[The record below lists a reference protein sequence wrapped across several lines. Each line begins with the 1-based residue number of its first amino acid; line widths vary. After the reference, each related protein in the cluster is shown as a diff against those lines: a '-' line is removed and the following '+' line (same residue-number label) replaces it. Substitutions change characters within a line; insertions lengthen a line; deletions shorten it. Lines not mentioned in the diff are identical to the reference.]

1 MELSMNIRIR
11 HSKYDKVAWVYVL
24 PLIILSTLLLYYCI
38 FFTVYSSF
46 TDWNGISSEMNF
58 IGLENYIKL
67 FKDPYFYVALK
78 NNLLFFF
85 FTVFIQ
91 AAVGLLVASL
101 LKYKLPFSNVYKA
114 IFFLPIAMATAI
126 ITAIFRIILD
136 PNMGSLNTMFH
147 AVGLDFLAQAWLGD
161 KRFALMS
168 IISVNIFQ
176 WMGFSMIF
184 YYAALMSLPEDVYE
198 SAKLDGAGFWR
209 TLFSITIP
217 MLKGTTSVLIILG
230 IVGSL
235 KTFDIVKLLTNSGP
249 GRATL
254 FLNTYLY
261 EKAFTS
267 FDAGSA
273 AAIGVCILV
282 LAISMSVIQLK
293 LGKED

>member
-1 MELSMNIRIR
+1 MKTSRLKHDNIG
-11 HSKYDKVAWVYVL
+11 WLYVL
-24 PLIILSTLLLYYCI
+24 PLLILSTLLLYYCI
-38 FFTVYSSF
+38 FFTLYSSF

-58 IGLENYIKL
+58 IGLKNYIRL
-67 FKDPYFYVALK
+67 FQDPYFYIALK
-78 NNLLFFF
+78 NNLIFFV

-91 AAVGLLVASL
+91 AALGLFLASL
-101 LKYKLPFSNVYKA
+101 LRYKLPLHNAYKA
-114 IFFLPIAMATAI
+114 VFFLPIAMATAI

-136 PNMGSLNTMFH
+136 PNMGSLNVTLR
-147 AVGLDFLAQAWLGD
+147 AAGLDFLAQAWLGD

-168 IISVNIFQ
+168 IIGVNIFQ
-176 WMGFSMIF
+176 WMGFSMIL
-184 YYAALMSLPEDVYE
+184 YYAGLMNLPNDVYE

-217 MLKGTTSVLIILG
+217 MLRGTTNVLIILG

-235 KTFDIVKLLTNSGP
+235 KTFDVVKLLTNSGP

-261 EKAFTS
+261 EKEFTS
-267 FDAGSA
+267 FDAGYA
-273 AAIGVCILV
+273 ASIGVCILV
-282 LAISMSVIQLK
+282 LSITMSAIQLR

>member
-1 MELSMNIRIR
+1 MGLRR
-11 HSKYDKVAWVYVL
+11 SKWDNTAYLYIL
-24 PLIILSTLLLYYCI
+24 PLIIFSTLLLYYCI
-38 FFTVYSSF
+38 FFTFYSSF
-46 TDWNGISSEMNF
+46 TDWNGITSEMNF
-58 IGLENYIKL
+58 VGLKNYIKL
-67 FKDPYFYVALK
+67 FQDPYFYISLK
-78 NNLLFFF
+78 NNLIFFV

-91 AAVGLLVASL
+91 AALGLFIASL
-101 LKYKLPFSNVYKA
+101 LKYKLPLHNIYKA

-136 PNMGSLNTMFH
+136 PNMGALNTMLRS
-147 AVGLDFLAQAWLGD
+147 AGLDFLAQAWLGD

-184 YYAALMSLPEDVYE
+184 YYAGLMSIPNDVYE
-198 SAKLDGAGFWR
+198 SAKLDGAGFWK

-217 MLKGTTSVLIILG
+217 MLKGTSSVLIILG

-261 EKAFTS
+261 EKAFTN

-273 AAIGVCILV
+273 ASIGVCILV

-293 LGKED
+293 LGKDD